1 MNTYF
6 INSQWIYHEIL
17 LIFEHITN
25 SHIEQRLTKVMQ
37 DIIVRHKLKKR
48 LYVFTNNNVFNNLT
62 LHIELIQLLRTSR
75 LFEKINTNV
84 RDVKRMFC
92 LAHVIQLILQKLLN
106 KIKIKFNTNF
116 KTIWNDKQNKT
127 TMKKKEKK
135 MLYILTKIRT
145 YFTW

>member
-1 MNTYF
+1 MNAYF

-25 SHIEQRLTKVMQ
+25 SHIEQRWTKNIQ
-37 DIIVRHKLKKR
+37 DIIIRHKLEKR
-48 LYVFTNNNVFNNLT
+48 LYIITNDNVFNNLT
-62 LHIELIQLLRTSR
+62 LHIKLIQLLRTNR
-75 LFEKINTNV
+75 LFEKVNTNV
-84 RDVKRMFC
+84 RDVKRVFYFTY
-92 LAHVIQLILQKLLN
+92 VIQLILQKLFD

-116 KTIWNDKQNKT
+116 KTNWNDKQNKT

-135 MLYILTKIRT
+135 MSYILMKIST